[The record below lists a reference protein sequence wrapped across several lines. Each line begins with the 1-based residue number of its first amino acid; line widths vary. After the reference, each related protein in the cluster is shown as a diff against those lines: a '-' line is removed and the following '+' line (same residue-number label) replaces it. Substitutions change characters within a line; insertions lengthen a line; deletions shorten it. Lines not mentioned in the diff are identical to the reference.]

1 MKRKRKTTGRHHGMQ
16 AFTLCISTTMVLIL
30 LGMVVLSVLTAR
42 NLTKYVKE
50 NMAVNLILGDT
61 VTVAQG
67 LKLADTLRTMSY
79 ARKVRY
85 ISSEEA
91 LVTMTNEMGANPM
104 EFAGQNPFQAEI
116 EVLLNASYANAD
128 SLRLIGQQMKED
140 SRVFDISYLAD
151 QIDDVDRTVQRIN
164 LFLLILAALHIFICF
179 TLVNNSVQLGIYSR
193 RFNIHTMKLVGAK
206 WSFIRRPFL
215 IKGVAIG
222 LVASILACVAL
233 GSGYYVSHEYE
244 LWVRLFISQQDLII
258 TAAAIFAFGFVI
270 MLLCTLLSVNR
281 FLRMTAGEL
290 YKI

>member
-1 MKRKRKTTGRHHGMQ
+1 MQ

-30 LGMVVLSVLTAR
+30 LGMVVLSVLSAR

-50 NMAVNLILGDT
+50 NMAVSLILGDT

-67 LKLADTLRTMSY
+67 LQLADSLKTQAF
-79 ARKVRY
+79 AREVRY

-91 LVTMTNEMGANPM
+91 LVTMTNEMGANPV

-116 EVLLNASYANAD
+116 EVMLNAAYANKD
-128 SLRLIGQQMKED
+128 SLQLIGQQLKED
-140 SRVFDISYLAD
+140 NRVFDISYLAD

-206 WSFIRRPFL
+206 WAFIRRPFL
-215 IKGVAIG
+215 LKSIAIG
-222 LVASILACVAL
+222 MVASVLACGVL
-233 GSGYYVSHEYE
+233 GTGYYLAHEYE
-244 LWVRLFISQQDLII
+244 QWARVFITQQDLIV
-258 TAAAIFAFGFVI
+258 TAAAIFAFGFLI
-270 MLLCTLLSVNR
+270 MLLCTLLSVNKY
-281 FLRMTAGEL
+281 LRMTAGEL
-290 YKI
+290 YKS